1 MTKLLIILLTGLV
14 FEAVGV
20 VYLNH
25 GLKQVGEVRT
35 VNAAEVMRVI
45 KSGVSNH
52 NILLGVFFE
61 AVFFG
66 TLLVLMSKGTVSFI
80 WPLTSLG
87 FVLTTIAAKFILHE
101 EVSPLRWGGVLLIM
115 LGAGVI
121 TYTEKVLEEKPPAQ
135 RAVHSGLDKQPLPP
149 GGLP

>member
-1 MTKLLIILLTGLV
+1 MTKLLIILLTGLL

-20 VYLNH
+20 VYLNQ
-25 GLKQVGEVRT
+25 GLKQVGEVQKIS
-35 VNAAEVMRVI
+35 AAEVLRVI
-45 KSGVSNH
+45 KSGVTNH
-52 NILLGVFFE
+52 NILLGVFLE

-66 TLLVLMSKGTVSFI
+66 TLLVLMSKGNVSFI

-101 EVSPLRWGGVLLIM
+101 EVSWLRWCGVLLIM

-121 TYTEKVLEEKPPAQ
+121 TYTEKVWEQKE
-135 RAVHSGLDKQPLPP
+135 HTETP
-149 GGLP
+149 GQVAPK

>member
-1 MTKLLIILLTGLV
+1 MMTKLITLLLVGLL

-20 VYLNH
+20 VCLNK
-25 GLKQVGEVRT
+25 GLKQVGEVRKIS
-35 VNAAEVMRVI
+35 ASEVLRVI
-45 KSGVSNH
+45 KAGVTNH

-61 AVFFG
+61 AIFFG

-101 EVSPLRWGGVLLIM
+101 EVSWLRWCGVLLIM

-121 TYTEKVLEEKPPAQ
+121 TYTEKAVEAKAPAAATVQ
-135 RAVHSGLDKQPLPP
+135 STSPQ
-149 GGLP
+149 

>member
-1 MTKLLIILLTGLV
+1 MMTKLIILLLIGLL

-20 VYLNH
+20 VCLNR
-25 GLKQVGEVRT
+25 GLKQVGEVKKVSVT
-35 VNAAEVMRVI
+35 EVLRVV
-45 KSGVSNH
+45 KAGVTNH
-52 NILLGVFFE
+52 YVLLGVLFE

-101 EVSPLRWGGVLLIM
+101 EVSWLRWCGVLLIV

-121 TYTEKVLEEKPPAQ
+121 TYTEKSVEEKGPASATVQ
-135 RAVHSGLDKQPLPP
+135 SAQSR
-149 GGLP
+149 

>member
-1 MTKLLIILLTGLV
+1 MLTKLLILLLVGLL

-20 VYLNH
+20 VYLNK
-25 GLKQVGEVRT
+25 GLKQIGEVQKISAPEIARIIMNGAT
-35 VNAAEVMRVI
+35 
-45 KSGVSNH
+45 NH

-61 AVFFG
+61 AIFFG

-101 EVSPLRWGGVLLIM
+101 EVSWLRWMGVLLIM

-121 TYTEKVLEEKPPAQ
+121 TYTEKIAEGKP
-135 RAVHSGLDKQPLPP
+135 VHAPETAPSTAGQ
-149 GGLP
+149 